1 MNDKNANGR
10 TSNFRVA
17 TVGVGAL
24 ILGLLGGTLVPTNG
38 AFGQHEKAVI
48 VMDGQGVCR
57 QYVNTDAGRVKD
69 AYPRVYRPSLFPP
82 TFGDV
87 IAWTG
92 VKPDGTMTRNVD
104 VVFPPDATPFA
115 KRDFHNGEETSK
127 VVKGAPAGDFSF
139 ATVTIDGTQCSAFSD
154 PGVHVDR

>member
-1 MNDKNANGR
+1 MNDRNANGR

-24 ILGLLGGTLVPTNG
+24 VLGLLGGTLVPTNG
-38 AFGQHEKAVI
+38 AFGEHEKAVI
-48 VMDGQGVCR
+48 VMDGEKVCR

-69 AYPRVYRPSLFPP
+69 AFPRVYRPSFWPP
-82 TFGDV
+82 TLGDV

-104 VVFPPDATPFA
+104 VVFPIDGSPFT
-115 KRDFHNGEETSK
+115 KHDFHNGEESSK
-127 VVKGAPAGDFSF
+127 VVKGASAGDYSFSS
-139 ATVTIDGTQCSAFSD
+139 VKIDGTPCSTFVD